1 VDDFGVKYV
10 GRDNAEFLIS
20 VLQSLYTIT
29 YDWTGALYCAFTLE
43 WDYELRMVHLSMP
56 GYIEK
61 ALQRFQTPL
70 PSRAQHSPHAWI
82 APTYGQPTQ
91 YTEPADTSEPL
102 PPAGLTRLQE
112 IIGTLL
118 YYARAVDSTMLVA
131 LGSLASAQSKG
142 TQATARAAT
151 QLLNYCATHPDAKLC
166 YKASDMVLHVHSDA
180 SYLSERQ
187 ARSRSGVFFYLS
199 SQPTDPNIA
208 PSPTATPP
216 PLNGAILVHSSIMS
230 TVMSSATE
238 AEAGALFYNAKEA
251 TVLRNTL
258 NALGHPQ
265 PPTPIQTDNAC
276 AAGIANDSIRQRR
289 SKAMDMRFY
298 WVRDRVARGEF
309 LVYWRTGTDN
319 LADYFTK
326 HHSPS
331 HHRRMRSRYLVALH
345 KPHFS
350 QGRVDDSG
358 SPDGRHHPKSEK
370 MAVIYTPGQLS
381 EPTPHSV
388 LSAP

>member
-10 GRDNAEFLIS
+10 GCDNAEFLIS
-20 VLQSLYTIT
+20 VLQSLYMIT
-29 YDWTGALYCAFTLE
+29 HDWTGSLYCAFTLE
-43 WDYELRMVHLSMP
+43 WDYESRTVHLSMP

-61 ALQRFQTPL
+61 ALQHFQIPMPT
-70 PSRAQHSPHAWI
+70 RVQHSPHAWI

-91 YTEPADTSEPL
+91 YTEPEDTSEPL

-118 YYARAVDSTMLVA
+118 YYARAVDPTMLVA

-151 QLLNYCATHPDAKLC
+151 QLLNYCATHPDATLC
-166 YKASDMVLHVHSDA
+166 YTASDMILHVHSDA
-180 SYLSERQ
+180 SYLSERK
-187 ARSRSGVFFYLS
+187 ARSRSGGFFYLS
-199 SQPTDPNIA
+199 SAPLNPTIA
-208 PSPTATPP
+208 PHSESTPP
-216 PLNGAILVHSSIMS
+216 PLNGAVLVHSSIMS
-230 TVMSSATE
+230 TVLSSATE
-238 AEAGALFYNAKEA
+238 AKAGALFYNAKEA

-258 NALGHPQ
+258 AALGHPQ

-276 AAGIANDSIRQRR
+276 AAGIANDTIRQRR

-298 WVRDRVARGEF
+298 WVRDRVSRGEF
-309 LVYWRTGTDN
+309 LVYWRAGTDN

-331 HHRRMRSRYLVALH
+331 HHRRIRSRYLVELH

-358 SPDGRHHPKSEK
+358 SHDGSHHPKYEK
-370 MAVIYTPGQLS
+370 KSVTRTPGQLS
-381 EPTPHSV
+381 EPTTHSC